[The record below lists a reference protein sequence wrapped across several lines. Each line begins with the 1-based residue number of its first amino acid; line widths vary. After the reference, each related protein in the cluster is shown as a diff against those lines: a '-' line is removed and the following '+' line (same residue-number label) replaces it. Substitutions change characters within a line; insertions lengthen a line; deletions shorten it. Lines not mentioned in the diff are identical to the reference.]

1 MATNQEDTDK
11 QMASR
16 QGRGK
21 RAEVTSAARAH
32 LDDMHSYSYKRHIH
46 CDLLTIWETE
56 PRLGNVRTS

>member
-21 RAEVTSAARAH
+21 GAEVTSAARAH
-32 LDDMHSYSYKRHIH
+32 LDGIHSYICKRHIH
-46 CDLLTIWETE
+46 CGLLTNWGNE
-56 PRLGNVRTS
+56 PRLGNIRTL